1 MAGRGDIEMAD
12 YRAPIAEQM
21 FVLGAVADLP
31 GLSGLPGFEVAGL
44 DTAEA
49 ILGESARLA
58 EAVFA
63 PLNRSGDRE
72 GARWQNGTVT
82 LPKGFREAYRD
93 YAAGGW
99 LGLSAHPDHGGQ
111 GLPFVLC
118 AAVQEQLTAANMAL
132 SLNPMLTLG
141 AIEALQAHGTAEQ
154 QALYLSRIVSGEWTA
169 TMNLTEPQAGSDLGA
184 LRSTAVPAGDGSYR
198 IAGQK
203 IFITWGEH
211 DVADNIVH
219 LVLARLPDAPAGP
232 KGISLF
238 LVSKFL
244 PDESGHLAK
253 RNDVQCVSIEHKL
266 GIHASPTCTMQYGE
280 KGACVGWLVGAE
292 HGGLAAMFT
301 MMNHARI
308 NVGLQGVAIAE
319 RARQDA
325 YAYAAER
332 IQFGPIIEH
341 PDVRRMLMTMTAE
354 TQAARAIV
362 YMNAAAVDHAHAEP
376 DADIRARWKRRAD
389 LLTPISKAY
398 GTDVGVLV
406 TSLAVQVHGGMGYIE
421 ETGVAQHYRDARIAP
436 IYEGT
441 NGIQAMDLAGRKLR
455 GDGGAAMAELQA
467 DIAEEISQWRND
479 TRRATM
485 EQALSLLA
493 EAASQMRAHDQA
505 GAGAAAYPFLNLC
518 AGVIGGWLLGRQAE
532 RAEEMKASGE
542 GDHAALAAKSSV
554 SDFFLSQRLP
564 LALANIAAI
573 RCPAEMLAV

>member
-1 MAGRGDIEMAD
+1 MAD
-12 YRAPIAEQM
+12 YRAPITEQL
-21 FVLGAVADLP
+21 FVLDAVADLP
-31 GLSGLPGFEVAGL
+31 GLSGLPGFEAASL

-49 ILGESARLA
+49 ILSESARLA

-72 GARWQNGTVT
+72 GARWQDGTVT

-93 YAAGGW
+93 YAASGW
-99 LGLSAHPDHGGQ
+99 LGLSADPDHGGQ

-141 AIEALQAHGTAEQ
+141 AIEALQIHGTAEQ

-184 LRSTAVPAGDGSYR
+184 LRTTAVPAGDGSYR
-198 IAGQK
+198 ITGQK

-238 LVSKFL
+238 LVPKVL
-244 PDESGHLAK
+244 LDENGQPGT
-253 RNDVQCVSIEHKL
+253 RNDVQCVSMEHKL

-280 KGACVGWLVGAE
+280 KGACIGWLVGAE

-362 YMNAAAVDHAHAEP
+362 YVNAAAVDHAHAEP
-376 DADIRARWKRRAD
+376 DAGVRARWKRRAD

-398 GTDVGVLV
+398 GTDIGVLV
-406 TSLAVQVHGGMGYIE
+406 TSLAIQVHGGMGYIE

-455 GDGGAAMAELQA
+455 GDDGVAMAELQA
-467 DIAEEISQWRND
+467 DIAKEIIQWRSE
-479 TRRATM
+479 TRRAAM
-485 EQALSLLA
+485 EQALSALA
-493 EAASQMRAHDQA
+493 EAASHMRANDQA

-518 AGVIGGWLLGRQAE
+518 AGVVWGWLLGRQAE

-542 GDHAALAAKSSV
+542 GDPAALAAKSSV
-554 SDFFLSQRLP
+554 ADFFLSQRLP
-564 LALANIAAI
+564 LALANVAAI
-573 RCPAEMLAV
+573 RCPADMLAV

>member
-1 MAGRGDIEMAD
+1 MAD
-12 YRAPIAEQM
+12 YRAPITDQL
-21 FVLGAVADLP
+21 FVLDAVADFR
-31 GLSGLPGFEVAGL
+31 GLSELPGFEAASL

-49 ILGESARLA
+49 ILSESARLA
-58 EAVFA
+58 ETVFA

-72 GARWQNGTVT
+72 GARLHDGTVT

-93 YAAGGW
+93 YAASGW
-99 LGLSAHPDHGGQ
+99 LGLSADPDHGGQ

-141 AIEALQAHGTAEQ
+141 AIEALQIHGTAEQ

-184 LRSTAVPAGDGSYR
+184 LRTTAVPAGDGSYR
-198 IAGQK
+198 ITGQK

-238 LVSKFL
+238 LVPKVL
-244 PDESGHLAK
+244 LDENGQPGT

-280 KGACVGWLVGAE
+280 KGACIGWLVGAE

-354 TQAARAIV
+354 THAARAIV

-376 DADIRARWKRRAD
+376 DAGVRARWKRRAD

-398 GTDVGVLV
+398 GTDIGVLV
-406 TSLAVQVHGGMGYIE
+406 TSLAIQVHGGMGYIE

-455 GDGGAAMAELQA
+455 GDDGVAMAELQA
-467 DIAEEISQWRND
+467 DIAEDIGQWRSE
-479 TRRATM
+479 TRRAAM
-485 EQALSLLA
+485 EQALSALA
-493 EAASQMRAHDQA
+493 EAASHMRAHDQA
-505 GAGAAAYPFLNLC
+505 GVGAAAYPFLNLC
-518 AGVIGGWLLGRQAE
+518 AGVVGGWLLGRQAE

-542 GDHAALAAKSSV
+542 GDPAALAAKSSV
-554 SDFFLSQRLP
+554 ADFFLSQRLP
-564 LALANIAAI
+564 LALANVAAI
-573 RCPAEMLAV
+573 RCPADMLAV

>member
-1 MAGRGDIEMAD
+1 MAD

-21 FVLGAVADLP
+21 FVLDAVADLP
-31 GLSGLPGFEVAGL
+31 RLSGLPGLPGFEAAGL

-58 EAVFA
+58 ETVFA

-82 LPKGFREAYRD
+82 LPNGFRDAYRE

-141 AIEALQAHGTAEQ
+141 AIEALQAHGRAEQ

-184 LRSTAVPAGDGSYR
+184 LRSTAVPADDGSYR
-198 IAGQK
+198 ITGQK

-238 LVSKFL
+238 LVPKFL
-244 PDESGHLAK
+244 PDESGHLAT

-332 IQFGPIIEH
+332 VQFGPIIEH
-341 PDVRRMLMTMTAE
+341 PDVRRMLMTMSAE

-398 GTDVGVLV
+398 GTDIGVLV
-406 TSLAVQVHGGMGYIE
+406 TSLAIQVHGGMGYIE

-455 GDGGAAMAELQA
+455 GDDGAALAELQA
-467 DIAEEISQWRND
+467 DMAGEIGQWGNA

-532 RAEEMKASGE
+532 RAEKVKASGE
-542 GDHAALAAKSSV
+542 GDSAALAGKSAV
-554 SDFFLSQRLP
+554 ADFFLSQRLP
-564 LALANIAAI
+564 LALANMAAI
-573 RCPAEMLAV
+573 RCPADMLAV

>member
-1 MAGRGDIEMAD
+1 MAD
-12 YRAPIAEQM
+12 YRAPIDEQM
-21 FVLGAVADLP
+21 FVLDAVADLP
-31 GLSGLPGFEVAGL
+31 GLSGLPGFEAAGL

-58 EAVFA
+58 ETVFA

-82 LPKGFREAYRD
+82 LPDGFRDAYRE

-141 AIEALQAHGTAEQ
+141 AIEALQIHGTTEQ

-198 IAGQK
+198 ITGQK

-219 LVLARLPDAPAGP
+219 LVLARLPNAPAGP

-238 LVSKFL
+238 LVPKFL

-341 PDVRRMLMTMTAE
+341 PDVRRMLMTMSAE

-406 TSLAVQVHGGMGYIE
+406 TSLAIQVHGGMGYIE

-455 GDGGAAMAELQA
+455 GDDGVAMAELQA
-467 DIAEEISQWRND
+467 DIAEEIGQWRSE

-485 EQALSLLA
+485 EQALSQLA

-542 GDHAALAAKSSV
+542 GDPAALAAKSSV
-554 SDFFLSQRLP
+554 ADFFLSQRLP
-564 LALANIAAI
+564 LALANMAAI

>member
-1 MAGRGDIEMAD
+1 MAD
-12 YRAPIAEQM
+12 YRAPIAEQL
-21 FVLGAVADLP
+21 FVLDAVADLP
-31 GLSGLPGFEVAGL
+31 GLSELPGFEAASL

-49 ILGESARLA
+49 ILSESARLA

-72 GARWQNGTVT
+72 GARWHDGTVT

-141 AIEALQAHGTAEQ
+141 AIEALQVHGTAEQ

-184 LRSTAVPAGDGSYR
+184 LRTTAVPAGDGSYR
-198 IAGQK
+198 LTGQK

-238 LVSKFL
+238 LVPKVL
-244 PDESGHLAK
+244 LDENGQLAT

-332 IQFGPIIEH
+332 IQFGPIIQH

-376 DADIRARWKRRAD
+376 DAGVRARWKRQAD

-406 TSLAVQVHGGMGYIE
+406 TSLAIQVHGGMGYVE

-455 GDGGAAMAELQA
+455 GDDGAAMTELHA
-467 DIAEEISQWRND
+467 DIAQDIGQWRNE
-479 TRRATM
+479 TRRAAM
-485 EQALSLLA
+485 EQALSVLA
-493 EAASQMRAHDQA
+493 DAVSHMRAHDQA

-532 RAEEMKASGE
+532 SAEEMKAGGE
-542 GDHAALAAKSSV
+542 GDPAALAEKSSV
-554 SDFFLSQRLP
+554 ADFFLLQRLP
-564 LALANIAAI
+564 LALANIAAVC
-573 RCPAEMLAV
+573 CPADMLAV